1 MPDLRLAVP
10 SLMQGAIRI
19 NKSHNMISF
28 DLNFINDYLID
39 GLLGLSLLA
48 TLWIAVFYCLRIAK
62 VRRYARLNGMLA
74 PVGEDGMATSEAAT
88 ESELPGVSVIV
99 YCKESSA
106 GLSRMLPLLLEQDY
120 PGRFEVIVT
129 TDGRSSYAED
139 VVTLLSNKYR
149 NLRMT
154 YVPDEAHA
162 LSRQKL
168 AMTLGVK
175 AAKYDYVLLTDAN
188 VLVPSP
194 RWLALMSRHF
204 VDGKEVVV
212 GLCNPV
218 GPEGTTERQMATFN
232 TLADTVTYLTSA
244 ISGKPYR
251 GNAMNLAFLRRKF
264 FDNHGF
270 AKAVGYHHGIDDIFM
285 SQIANGANTTVE
297 LSPDAIARL
306 ECYNLK
312 VHHLVDKLQHIF
324 TGKRVDRSSR
334 RFFAVGSL
342 AMWLWLG
349 ATVACGVLGFPNLL
363 PLAISLAFGAIWM
376 IIACTTWRRCGRVL
390 GIRLS
395 VTLLPLRMLWRPVT
409 NFVYRLRARSNRSA
423 NYTWAKGY

>member
-1 MPDLRLAVP
+1 
-10 SLMQGAIRI
+10 
-19 NKSHNMISF
+19 MISF

-48 TLWIAVFYCLRIAK
+48 TLWIAIFYCLRIAK
-62 VRRYARLNGMLA
+62 VRRYARLHNASA
-74 PVGEDGMATSEAAT
+74 PKREEPAEAGDEYAPAPDVDNQPDDL
-88 ESELPGVSVIV
+88 LPPLSVIV
-99 YCKESSA
+99 YCKDSSA
-106 GLSRMLPLLLEQDY
+106 GLSRMLPLLLEQKY

-175 AAKYDYVLLTDAN
+175 AAKHDYVLLTDAN
-188 VLVPSP
+188 VIVPSDD
-194 RWLALMSRHF
+194 WLALMGRHF
-204 VDGKEVVV
+204 ADGKEVVIGV
-212 GLCNPV
+212 CNPI
-218 GPEGTTERQMATFN
+218 GPEGTTEKQMAAFD
-232 TLADTVTYLTSA
+232 TLADTATYLTAA
-244 ISGKPYR
+244 ISGHPYR

-270 AKAVGYHHGIDDIFM
+270 AQSVGYHHGIDDIFL
-285 SQIANGANTTVE
+285 SQIANGGNTTVE
-297 LSPDAIARL
+297 ISPDAIPHL

-312 VHHLVDKLQHIF
+312 VHHLIDKLQHIF
-324 TGKRVDRSSR
+324 TGKRVDSSSR

-342 AMWLWLG
+342 AVWLWLG
-349 ATVACGVLGFPNLL
+349 ATIACGVLGFPNLL
-363 PLAISLAFGAIWM
+363 PLAISLGLGLIWM
-376 IIACTTWRRCGRVL
+376 ITACVTWKRCGRAL
-390 GIRLS
+390 GIRIS
-395 VTLLPLRMLWRPVT
+395 AGLLPLRMLWRPIS
-409 NFVYRLRARSNRSA
+409 NFIYRIRAHSNRSS
-423 NYTWAKGY
+423 NYTWAKGF